1 MERRDLLKASAALGA
16 AFFTAREPLTERWSV
31 AAAIQ
36 SSPTHAA
43 GPQSDLAIVNGKVIT
58 IDAKRP
64 QAEAIRFAM
73 AGSRRLAAIVKY
85 SRKRVRHR
93 ASMRADAR

>member
-16 AFFTAREPLTERWSV
+16 AFLTAREPLTERWSV
-31 AAAIQ
+31 AAATQ

-58 IDAKRP
+58 IDAQRP
-64 QAEAIRFAM
+64 QAEAILIRD
-73 AGSRRLAAIVKY
+73 GRIAAIG
-85 SRKRVRHR
+85 SNREIQSQ
-93 ASMRADAR
+93 AGATTSFDARG